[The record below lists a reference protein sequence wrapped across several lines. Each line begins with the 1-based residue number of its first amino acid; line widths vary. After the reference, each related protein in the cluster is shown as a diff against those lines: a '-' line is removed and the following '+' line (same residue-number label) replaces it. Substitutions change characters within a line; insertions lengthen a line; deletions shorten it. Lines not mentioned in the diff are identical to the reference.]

1 MLARKR
7 TTGRVEHFWI
17 NPHKGQNDVWQASCM
32 VGLTV
37 NPSRGIIKV
46 RKDDHHSFFVI
57 SPSGSQKC
65 LSCLQRVAQESI

>member
-1 MLARKR
+1 MWARKR

-17 NPHKGQNDVWQASCM
+17 HPYPGQKDVWQAACM

-46 RKDDHHSFFVI
+46 RASDHDQFFVMH
-57 SPSGSQKC
+57 PSGSQRC
-65 LSCLQRVAQESI
+65 LSCLKRQGEV